1 MAINSIE
8 KALGG
13 VGESI
18 DPTLEKQEIQIEIEN
33 PEKVSIE
40 SGGLEIEIEPGKE
53 TDEEFNANLAEDIDE
68 QELTTLSEDLLGDF
82 EDDISSRKDW
92 MQTYVDGLDLL
103 GLKLEERSEPWPGA
117 CGVHHPLLTEA
128 LVKFQSETI
137 METFGTKREGG

>member
-40 SGGLEIEIEPGKE
+40 RMKS
-53 TDEEFNANLAEDIDE
+53 
-68 QELTTLSEDLLGDF
+68 LTLILLR
-82 EDDISSRKDW
+82 I
-92 MQTYVDGLDLL
+92 
-103 GLKLEERSEPWPGA
+103 
-117 CGVHHPLLTEA
+117 
-128 LVKFQSETI
+128 
-137 METFGTKREGG
+137 

>member
-82 EDDISSRKDW
+82 EDDISSRKD
-92 MQTYVDGLDLL
+92 
-103 GLKLEERSEPWPGA
+103 
-117 CGVHHPLLTEA
+117 
-128 LVKFQSETI
+128 
-137 METFGTKREGG
+137 